1 MSFEKKLQSLRKAAG
16 LNQEELAEELGV
28 SRQAVS
34 KWESGTTYPEMDK
47 LILMTRLFKCTL
59 DDLVNDEIKNPSVE
73 GGEKKKQSSVDSLLE
88 FITKSISMF
97 NSMKLSSVINC
108 FL

>member
-1 MSFEKKLQSLRKAAG
+1 MESKITSVT
-16 LNQEELAEELGV
+16 EELGV

-59 DDLVNDEIKNPSVE
+59 DDLVNRY
-73 GGEKKKQSSVDSLLE
+73 SL
-88 FITKSISMF
+88 IYF
-97 NSMKLSSVINC
+97 NFQNLQLLMDYQ
-108 FL
+108 

>member
-59 DDLVNDEIKNPSVE
+59 DDLVND
-73 GGEKKKQSSVDSLLE
+73 
-88 FITKSISMF
+88 
-97 NSMKLSSVINC
+97 
-108 FL
+108 

>member
-34 KWESGTTYPEMDK
+34 KWESGLWPYKWHKIKKYKICFILKGK
-47 LILMTRLFKCTL
+47 L
-59 DDLVNDEIKNPSVE
+59 
-73 GGEKKKQSSVDSLLE
+73 KKQ
-88 FITKSISMF
+88 T
-97 NSMKLSSVINC
+97 
-108 FL
+108 